1 MEFCTEAHFLGAHP
15 SSVAQPGPW
24 VAKWPLHC
32 PGHFIAQYFN
42 IVNFVHKDNLN
53 CQWAWWLAPWYSAM
67 MTMSELERLYNKDII
82 YPLLSSTAV
91 LVFMHPNVRSRVSEW
106 PVEFL
111 NLVIDTWEAL
121 LQILQ

>member
-1 MEFCTEAHFLGAHP
+1 
-15 SSVAQPGPW
+15 
-24 VAKWPLHC
+24 
-32 PGHFIAQYFN
+32 
-42 IVNFVHKDNLN
+42 
-53 CQWAWWLAPWYSAM
+53 M
-67 MTMSELERLYNKDII
+67 MTMSELERLHNKDII